1 MYNKDAINP
10 YLYLVGKRGYMTDK
24 ITALY
29 CRLSSDDMLAG
40 ESNSITNQKS
50 ILLKYAQDNN
60 FPNTQFYVDDGWSGT
75 TFNRPDF
82 QRMMEDMEAGRIGI
96 IITKDL
102 SRLGRDYLMTGQY
115 IELVFPEHHIRYIAI
130 NDNVDTSK
138 SMDDMMVFRNVFNDF
153 YARDCSRKIKAVYKA
168 KGMSG
173 KPLANRPPYGYKKSE
188 TDINEWVIDE
198 DAAAVVRRMFQLCIE
213 GNGPSTIA
221 TIFTKEKILIPSAY
235 RDNGRNNAHQTCWRS
250 STVSGMLEDVSYAG
264 HTANFKTSRH
274 SYKSKHRTYNPKEK
288 WVIFEN
294 THEPIISQHDFD
306 LVQEI
311 RSHKHRPQ
319 KKADAKPNPFSGI
332 AFCADC
338 GSRMTL
344 AGGYN
349 DVKKEYLKCGL
360 NSRFKEE
367 CSTHYIRTEILRK
380 LVIGEINKIL
390 ASVHE
395 NKDRFIC
402 TAMKKSESMH
412 LDDVKK
418 AKKTLAKYKK
428 RISELDS
435 LFTKLYEDNVSGKVS
450 DDRFRQMSQSYE
462 DEQEKLKKDAESLT
476 AFINEREQ
484 KSSDISHFIDIV
496 SRYES
501 ISELTA
507 DIMHEFIERI
517 IVHAPDKSSG
527 HRQQK
532 VVIVFRF
539 HVAKTSALIDK
550 DEIIIE
556 EELRSA

>member
-1 MYNKDAINP
+1 
-10 YLYLVGKRGYMTDK
+10 MTDK

-29 CRLSSDDMLAG
+29 CRLSQDDMLAG

-60 FPNTQFYVDDGWSGT
+60 FQNPQFYVDDGWSGT

-82 QRMMEDMEAGRIGI
+82 QRMIEDMEAGRIGI

-115 IELVFPEHHIRYIAI
+115 IELIFPEHAVRYIAI
-130 NDNVDTSK
+130 NDNVDTTK

-198 DAAAVVRRMFQLCIE
+198 EAAAVVRRMFQLCIE

-221 TIFTKEKILIPSAY
+221 SIFTKEKILIPSAY
-235 RDNGRNNAHQTCWRS
+235 YDNGRNNSHPTCWRS
-250 STVSGMLEDVSYAG
+250 STVAGMLEDVSYAG

-288 WVIFEN
+288 WIIFEN

-338 GSRMTL
+338 GSRMTIS
-344 AGGYN
+344 GGYN
-349 DVKKEYLKCGL
+349 EEKKEYLKCGKNAL
-360 NSRFKEE
+360 FKDE
-367 CSTHYIRTEILRK
+367 CSMHYIRTKVLNEL
-380 LVIGEINKIL
+380 LIGEINKKL
-390 ASVHE
+390 ALIHE
-395 NKDRFIC
+395 SEDKFLH
-402 TAMKKSESMH
+402 TAMEQSASNH
-412 LDDVKK
+412 LEEVKK
-418 AKKTLAKYKK
+418 AKKTLAKYEK
-428 RISELDS
+428 RISDLDS
-435 LFTKLYEDNVSGKVS
+435 LFTRLYEDNVLGKVS
-450 DDRFRQMSQSYE
+450 DDRFRQMSANYE
-462 DEQEKLKKDAESLT
+462 EEQKKLKEDAASLT
-476 AFINEREQ
+476 AFIEEREQ
-484 KSSDISHFIDIV
+484 KTSDITQFIQIV
-496 SRYES
+496 KKYEK
-501 ISELTA
+501 ITELTSE
-507 DIMHEFIERI
+507 IMHEFIERI
-517 IVHAPDKSSG
+517 VVHAPDKSSG

-532 VVIVFRF
+532 VVIHFRF
-539 HVAKTSALIDK
+539 HIATSSAIIDK
-550 DEIIIE
+550 DNIIIE
-556 EELRSA
+556 EERRSA